1 MMALDKKK
9 KPLWR
14 CTGTL
19 ISSTLFLTAGHCVE
33 EPAASATIWFDTD
46 VENGI
51 PENGY
56 PLKGEVSAKS
66 IRIHPDYNTRAF
78 YLHDLGMVKLT
89 KPVKRDYYGE
99 LPVEGLLDELN
110 TGGTCFGDS
119 GGPLCLEDTNV
130 IVGVTSYRINQD
142 CAGTGGSY
150 RIDADD
156 NLEWIHSFF

>member
-99 LPVEGLLDELN
+99 LPVEGLLDELVSSN
-110 TGGTCFGDS
+110 RGGGVSFTA
-119 GGPLCLEDTNV
+119 
-130 IVGVTSYRINQD
+130 VG
-142 CAGTGGSY
+142 
-150 RIDADD
+150 
-156 NLEWIHSFF
+156 